1 MSLTST
7 TLTVGKIDCTGNLLN
22 FPISGS
28 LSIDSNG
35 NLTDSTSAAT
45 TSSSGLIK
53 LGDGISVDTNGN
65 LDSDHTTWN
74 VSGMDNP
81 QFDLLTNAYAENG
94 EDVIVNG
101 NSVGLKFKT
110 RIDVAAA
117 SATAGA
123 GTYYLDYLLHAVMKP
138 DGDNRTHTMVSFEL
152 NVYTSFSGAYIPGFS
167 RNSYRIGTNPNNFV
181 RSDDRLKHNEVPV
194 ENALETIHKINVYQY
209 DKTTTFKDSDY
220 MGDVINSFK
229 EIGVIAQELEELDD
243 PLLSQCVIVPENI
256 DKDPYRVN
264 YHNLY
269 CISLKALQEVS
280 ADMDIEK
287 SKLETLK
294 SNITSNE
301 TKLNNLLE
309 RVTALE
315 NN

>member
-1 MSLTST
+1 M
-7 TLTVGKIDCTGNLLN
+7 V
-22 FPISGS
+22 
-28 LSIDSNG
+28 
-35 NLTDSTSAAT
+35 
-45 TSSSGLIK
+45 
-53 LGDGISVDTNGN
+53 
-65 LDSDHTTWN
+65 
-74 VSGMDNP
+74 NP
-81 QFDLLTNAYAENG
+81 QFDLVTNGYAENG
-94 EDVIVNG
+94 GATTNG

-110 RIDVAAA
+110 RIDV
-117 SATAGA
+117 GG
-123 GTYYLDYLLHAVMKP
+123 GTYYLDYILHAVMQGSIYRSP
-138 DGDNRTHTMVSFEL
+138 NLVSFEL
-152 NVYTSFSGAYIPGFS
+152 NVYTSYSGTNIPGFS

-209 DKTTTFKDSDY
+209 DKTTTFKDPDY

-301 TKLNNLLE
+301 TKLNSLLE